1 MIKAIQSLSFVAC
14 LLFTSLSAYA
24 HTSVTDLRVQHLAE
38 PLAVEDARPLFS
50 WRMESDVA
58 GQEQKAYRLA
68 VVRESDR
75 RTVWDSGRMES
86 GLSDNIRYL
95 GVALQPEMG
104 YSWTVTV
111 WDAQGGMHV
120 ASSRFETGLMN
131 PALAAWEGATF
142 IGSKAPRLDAASHYY
157 FEINTRFRI
166 VEGDKM
172 SLVLGANDFRLQDAF
187 QNPGNLAGEN
197 YVRVEI
203 DLSGVGTKK
212 GAALNIYR
220 KGYAA
225 DDREDKPLISISAKD
240 YPECN
245 INQLLTLENKH
256 EEHTLSIGVETS
268 NIHFL
273 IDGKDLRTTPG
284 QYHAFSSGFAVG
296 NSSLNNNN
304 ATRFPIGVW
313 GTTHDFNTSPNLCSV
328 GFAALPGCKVVY
340 TDYQIKNCGYS
351 RDNVVFD
358 NRHYAVFS
366 ALPHVKVEGN
376 RLVVENPSADM
387 AVEYADPTHG
397 ALTMLRS
404 EFGTKG
410 KIQKAKVYAT
420 AMGAFELFINGERVG
435 NEWFAPGDDQYREL
449 LGYRVYDVTGLLREG
464 DNCVA
469 ALLNPGWYTGY
480 MTFMTVNFNFFGD
493 HEALL
498 LKLVIDYEDGSRE
511 VIVSNPETWKAFNDG
526 PVRYGSFFNGER
538 YDARREAAVAG
549 WKESGYADGL
559 WKPAETIEPR
569 EWAAFAIRA
578 RYDNPV
584 QVREVLTATRVTPTH
599 SEDGHTYIYDM
610 GVNMVGVPSVT
621 IPAGWLEAGDTVIM
635 RYGEQLY
642 PGLKGDDREYVRKF
656 GKRKNYIAGRPLYE
670 TYRAALATDFYIAK
684 GSEAV
689 TICPTTSYRGY
700 QYIQITLPGHG
711 KPLPLENIKGLV
723 LSSDELP
730 AGTYRAETADD
741 NYTGRLAN
749 QLFKNIQRSQ
759 LGNFFTIPTDCPQRN
774 ERMGWTGDAQAY
786 VRTAT
791 YNSDVLNFFRQ
802 WMAMLR
808 ADQGIGSRT
817 DVPGGVGSTVPTYNQ
832 TDDTSFPDGTT
843 WAAAICMVPWQLY
856 SQYGDT
862 QVVRENMEAM
872 MNWLNGMDFYD
883 FSEGYPHLSAKTTGL
898 GDWLAMDER
907 TPADLVNNA
916 IYIYMMEVT
925 ARMADAI
932 GEKDYADVLRRRHA
946 LAKEEWNKLY
956 VSSETGKTR
965 TAEGVLVHSQSS
977 YATPLRF
984 NCFDEVNRP
993 KAEAW
998 LAALAANPS
1007 ASGEGKKKYPPY
1019 TITTGFSGTPNILP
1033 ALSRSGHQEEAY
1045 RMFTCT
1051 DFTSWLYPVTKG
1063 ATSVWERWNG
1073 YEVAFGKTNENHMN
1087 SFNHFALGSVGQWMY
1102 EFQLGIT
1109 SDEGGYKHFILQP
1122 GAGGNYTKLEGSYES
1137 HYGTIRSAWTAD
1149 GQGRMLTYRAT
1160 VPANTT
1166 ATLYLPLH
1174 GEGQRY
1180 GKSTHARFSG
1190 REEHCGHSCA
1200 RYELASGTYTFMLA
1214 DEGITVT
1221 EE

>member
-1 MIKAIQSLSFVAC
+1 MVKMMQILSFIAFFLCIPSFVC
-14 LLFTSLSAYA
+14 A
-24 HTSVTDLRVQHLAE
+24 HTALTDLRVQHLSE

-50 WRMESDVA
+50 WRMESDVP
-58 GQEQKAYRLA
+58 GQEQKAYRIM
-68 VVRESDR
+68 VTRECDR

-111 WDAQGGMHV
+111 WDAQSRMHT

-131 PALAAWEGATF
+131 PLLAAWEGAAF

-157 FEINTRFRI
+157 FEISTRFRI
-166 VEGDKM
+166 VQGDKM
-172 SLVLGANDFRLQDAF
+172 SLVLGANDFRLRDAF

-212 GAALNIYR
+212 GAALNVYR

-225 DDREDKPLISISAKD
+225 DDREDVPLVSISTEN

-273 IDGKDLRTTPG
+273 IDGEDLQTTPER
-284 QYHAFSSGFAVG
+284 YHAFSSGFAVG
-296 NSSLNNNN
+296 NSSLKNNN

-328 GFAALPGCKVVY
+328 GFAALPGSKVVY
-340 TDYQIKNCGYS
+340 TDYRIKNGGHS

-358 NRHYAVFS
+358 ERHYAAFS
-366 ALPHVKVEGN
+366 ALPHVAVEDN
-376 RLVVENPSADM
+376 RLVVENHSTEL
-387 AVEYADPTHG
+387 AVEYVDPTHG

-404 EFGTKG
+404 EFGVRGRVRKG
-410 KIQKAKVYAT
+410 EVYAT

-435 NEWFAPGDDQYREL
+435 NDWFAPGDDQYREL
-449 LGYRVYDVTGLLREG
+449 LGYRAYDVTGLLRED
-464 DNCVA
+464 DNCIA

-511 VIVSNPETWKAFNDG
+511 VVVSHPDTWKAFNDG

-538 YDARREAAVAG
+538 YDARREVAVAG
-549 WKESGYADGL
+549 WKNAGFADDS
-559 WKPAETIEPR
+559 WVQAEIIEPR
-569 EWAAFAIRA
+569 EWTDFAIRA
-578 RYDNPV
+578 RYDHPV
-584 QVREVLTATRVTPTH
+584 QVREVLTATQVTPTH

-610 GVNMVGVPSVT
+610 GVNMVGVPLVT
-621 IPAGWLEAGDTVIM
+621 IPAGWLETGDTVIM

-642 PGLKGDDREYVRKF
+642 PGLKGDKKEYVRRF
-656 GKRKNYIAGRPLYE
+656 GKKKNSIAGRPLYE

-684 GSEAV
+684 GGEAV

-700 QYIQITLPGHG
+700 QYVQITLPGHEG
-711 KPLPLENIKGLV
+711 ALPVENVKGLV
-723 LSSDELP
+723 LSSDERP
-730 AGTYRAETADD
+730 TGTYRAETADD
-741 NYTGRLAN
+741 NYTGRLVN

-808 ADQGIGSRT
+808 ADQGIGSKI

-832 TDDTSFPDGTT
+832 VDDTSFPDGTT
-843 WAAAICMVPWQLY
+843 WGAAICMVPWQLY

-862 QVVRENMEAM
+862 QIIRENMEAM

-883 FSEGYPHLSAKTTGL
+883 YSEQYPHLSGKTTGL
-898 GDWLAMDER
+898 GDWLAMDDR

-925 ARMADAI
+925 ACMADAI
-932 GEKDYADVLRRRHA
+932 GEQEYADVLRRRHE
-946 LAKEEWNKLY
+946 LAKAEWNRLY
-956 VSSETGKTR
+956 VSPTTGKTR
-965 TAEGVLVHSQSS
+965 TADSVLIHSQSS

-998 LAALAANPS
+998 LAELAANPS
-1007 ASGEGKKKYPPY
+1007 ASGEGKKKYPAY

-1033 ALSRSGHQEEAY
+1033 ALSRSGHKEEAY
-1045 RMFTCT
+1045 RMFICT

-1102 EFQLGIT
+1102 EYQLGIT
-1109 SDEGGYKHFILQP
+1109 SGEKGYKHFILQP
-1122 GAGGNYTKLEGSYES
+1122 SAGGNYTKLEGSYKS
-1137 HYGTIRSAWTAD
+1137 NYGIIRSAWTAN
-1149 GQGRMLTYRAT
+1149 GQGRMLTYSAT
-1160 VPANTT
+1160 IPANTI
-1166 ATLYLPLH
+1166 ATLYLPLD
-1174 GEGQRY
+1174 GSQENFGS
-1180 GKSTHARFSG
+1180 STYARFIGKVLHNNQMSA
-1190 REEHCGHSCA
+1190 C
-1200 RYELASGTYTFMLA
+1200 YELKSGFYRFLLG
-1214 DEGITVT
+1214 ENRITVT
-1221 EE
+1221 EN